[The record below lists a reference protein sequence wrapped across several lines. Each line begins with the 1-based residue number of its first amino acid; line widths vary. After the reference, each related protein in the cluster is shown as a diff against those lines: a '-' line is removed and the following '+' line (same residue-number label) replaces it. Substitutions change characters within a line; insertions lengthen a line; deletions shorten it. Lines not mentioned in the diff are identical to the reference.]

1 MTEDL
6 PLEEKVIVYPIPSL
20 RQNDYKNN
28 PSRYIHILSRTP
40 RLSTQNPQY
49 KDRPSAPN
57 PNTPNPNP
65 PEAHTHAGTR
75 KHSAA
80 ARKAAATRK
89 HRAAGRKAA
98 ATRKRRAAGRKAAA
112 TRAQKKQPAAVPQP
126 AAPET

>member
-40 RLSTQNPQY
+40 RLSTQNPTA
-49 KDRPSAPN
+49 KDRPSVPN

-75 KHSAA
+75 YTYKTHPRPSGCGLCISYRPRQVLHKQAA
-80 ARKAAATRK
+80 
-89 HRAAGRKAA
+89 
-98 ATRKRRAAGRKAAA
+98 
-112 TRAQKKQPAAVPQP
+112 QV
-126 AAPET
+126 